1 MWFNVAA
8 RTWLRWLAIAL
19 LGLAIGF
26 RFSHL
31 GYKVYWHDEVFTSLR
46 VAGYFGQEVSDRL
59 FTGEIFSAT
68 DLLQYQQ
75 LPPDVS
81 LAKTWAS
88 LVDHPEHPPAYYLLA
103 YGWGR
108 LLGASVTGYRGIAAL
123 FGVLALPLVFILGR
137 RLFPGRPVLAW
148 VGLVL
153 FAVSPVQ
160 LIYSQEAREYS
171 FWVVGMLVATLTLL
185 RAVRHPNRSTWLGY
199 SVGLTLSL
207 YGSLVTVLLGLSH
220 LIFVVLTQKPRQWLN
235 FALASSG
242 ALVLFSPWLWVLG
255 QNWHRFQTV
264 TAWTQ
269 KSSPMGILAKLWG
282 LHYSATLVDFNLPLN
297 HPFTM
302 LVPPLVILG
311 LLGISVALLRSHA
324 DPGMV
329 LLLCMSW
336 VPPLAIIGNDLLRG
350 GQISGTTRYFL
361 PSLMVVPLVIAA
373 AFHQGWRQ
381 TLPRRRWLLAG
392 CLGLV
397 MLLGVASCG
406 RYLQSP
412 TWWNKGASY
421 HNPTIAQTLNQ
432 ITPLPLLVVFSGDT
446 ALGNAIS
453 LSYRLRPETPMRLF
467 LQDELTAGQVPWEE
481 LRAWPGA
488 VFLYQP
494 APVVREYLPA
504 GAQWVT
510 IPMFPGDESDQ
521 LVEVR
526 LANP

>member
-1 MWFNVAA
+1 MPTGSATSLEEPFIREYSQGNMDAWLGHAGFETVRTEDVFWVNQLSYGRKPLPVKTYCPPGSNLGIPERKLRWRYRQRPNPLERRIFFMWFNVAA

-282 LHYSATLVDFNLPLN
+282 LHYSATLVDFKLAPESPLHYAGATSG
-297 HPFTM
+297 HPGAAGDIRGTAP
-302 LVPPLVILG
+302 VPCRP
-311 LLGISVALLRSHA
+311 
-324 DPGMV
+324 
-329 LLLCMSW
+329 W
-336 VPPLAIIGNDLLRG
+336 N
-350 GQISGTTRYFL
+350 
-361 PSLMVVPLVIAA
+361 
-373 AFHQGWRQ
+373 
-381 TLPRRRWLLAG
+381 
-392 CLGLV
+392 
-397 MLLGVASCG
+397 GVAFVHVM
-406 RYLQSP
+406 
-412 TWWNKGASY
+412 GAAPGY
-421 HNPTIAQTLNQ
+421 HRQRSAARGPDIGYNSILSTLADGCA
-432 ITPLPLLVVFSGDT
+432 S
-446 ALGNAIS
+446 
-453 LSYRLRPETPMRLF
+453 
-467 LQDELTAGQVPWEE
+467 W
-481 LRAWPGA
+481 
-488 VFLYQP
+488 
-494 APVVREYLPA
+494 
-504 GAQWVT
+504 
-510 IPMFPGDESDQ
+510 
-521 LVEVR
+521 
-526 LANP
+526 